1 MLNAATF
8 RKSADGVILYGAG
21 SKGRAVRESLGRLGI
36 PVLAFI
42 DQHVC
47 TAIDGTAV
55 LQPTAAELR
64 DFARNGT
71 PVIVSVFNAFS
82 PPTTIHAVL
91 QGIGFDTII
100 GFMELCQLVDPGNT
114 YWLSYCTPMIPE
126 EADASWLENRLHDDT
141 SRRIL
146 TGILEARRSGD
157 ILLLSEP
164 TPDDQYFPKDVPL
177 PKGPLHF
184 VDVGAFEGETL
195 FALAANGFVFSR
207 ITAFEPDLISFA
219 KLASALSQN
228 ALCDDISL
236 LPCGL
241 SDKSAFVSFQSLGQ
255 PSSACGQGGSAT
267 ALVVA
272 LDDVLHGPRVDYI
285 KFDIEGAEA
294 QALEGCKNIIREHR
308 PAMAVAV
315 YHRPADLWR
324 IPRLVDAFL
333 PQSRFYLRSHG
344 HHGFELVLYVT
355 P

>member
-1 MLNAATF
+1 MLSMVPLHTF
-8 RKSADGVILYGAG
+8 ADGVILYGAG
-21 SKGRAVRESLGRLGI
+21 GKGRAVRRALQKLGI
-36 PVLAFI
+36 PVIAFI
-42 DQHVC
+42 DRNGGG
-47 TAIDGTAV
+47 AIDNTPV
-55 LQPTAAELR
+55 FQPTAMELR
-64 DFARNGT
+64 SFANRGI
-71 PVIVSVFNAFS
+71 PVIVTVFNHVA
-82 PPTTIHAVL
+82 PPEPIYTAL
-91 QGIGFDTII
+91 KAIGFGTIV
-100 GFMELCQLVDPGNT
+100 GFMQLCKLVDPGDT
-114 YWLSYCTPMIPE
+114 YWLSHCTPMVPE
-126 EADASWLENRLHDDT
+126 SADAAWLENRLHDDT

-146 TGILEARRSGD
+146 AEILEARRSGD

-164 TPDDQYFPKDVPL
+164 TPDDQYFPKDVAL

-184 VDVGAFEGETL
+184 VDAGAFEGETL
-195 FALAANGFVFSR
+195 FALAANGFVFAR

-236 LPCGL
+236 FPCGL
-241 SDKSAFVSFQSLGQ
+241 SDKTTFVSFQSLGQ

-324 IPRLVDAFL
+324 IPRLVDALL

-344 HHGFELVLYVT
+344 HHGFDLVLYVT

>member
-1 MLNAATF
+1 MVPLHTF
-8 RKSADGVILYGAG
+8 SEGVILYGAG
-21 SKGRAVRESLGRLGI
+21 GKGRAVLGSLQRLGI
-36 PVLAFI
+36 QVIAFI
-42 DQHVC
+42 DRNGSG
-47 TAIDGTAV
+47 AIGNAPV
-55 LQPTAAELR
+55 LQPNATELR
-64 DFARNGT
+64 NFANRGI
-71 PVIVSVFNAFS
+71 PVIVTVFNHVT
-82 PPTTIHAVL
+82 PPEPIYAVL
-91 QGIGFDTII
+91 KAIGFSTIV
-100 GFMELCQLVDPGNT
+100 GFMELCQLIDPGDT
-114 YWLSYCTPMIPE
+114 YWLSYCGPMVPE
-126 EADASWLENRLHDDT
+126 AADASWLENRLHDDT

-146 TGILEARRSGD
+146 AGVLEARRSAD
-157 ILLLSEP
+157 ILRLSEP

-207 ITAFEPDLISFA
+207 ITAFEPDLLNFV
-219 KLASALSQN
+219 KLASALSRN

-241 SDKSAFVSFQSLGQ
+241 SDRTAFVSFQSLGQ

-285 KFDIEGAEA
+285 KFDIEGAES
-294 QALEGCKNIIREHR
+294 QALEGCRNIIRQHR

-315 YHRPADLWR
+315 YHRPSDLWR
-324 IPRLVDAFL
+324 IPRLVDALL
-333 PQSRFYLRSHG
+333 PKSRFFLRSHG
-344 HHGFELVLYVT
+344 HHGFDLVLYVT